1 MIMNSGVDWPPAQEG
16 HLWEEAALEVRMGEM
31 DATPIIKL
39 SLAIRWDVPIK

>member
-16 HLWEEAALEVRMGEM
+16 HLWEEAALEVRMGET

-39 SLAIRWDVPIK
+39 SHSMGCV